1 MPIQPINKNGSTT
14 YDVYVSAYNPTTGL
28 RHHRRRRAKTKSQ
41 AKSLEASLLI
51 ELRESFSKPKV
62 TTWEELLREYENE
75 TLVYK
80 AASTQ
85 HNERSLIGH
94 HGTPRLKGKQL
105 KDVTTTDVRDILDR
119 VQNTRSLSLQHNV
132 KKCLSNLFNYAVQR
146 KYIQENPCSYIKLQK
161 MPEPVLS
168 ILTQKQITDFLAAAE
183 ASGIEWFPIW
193 ATAVYTGMRSGELYA
208 LRYKH
213 LQHDDGKPV
222 IKVQESWT
230 KQGGFK
236 PYTKN
241 RMVRSVPI
249 NPELQRILDTLR
261 AQNPNSG
268 DPEEFVLPRISSW
281 GQGDAAKDLGAFLD
295 GCGLPKIRFH
305 DLRACF
311 ISQMLLNKVPPSMV
325 MKIVGHHDMKT
336 MMRYCRHTGSDL
348 LGLTDILNFSKNNP

>member
-1 MPIQPINKNGSTT
+1 MQ
-14 YDVYVSAYNPTTGL
+14 
-28 RHHRRRRAKTKSQ
+28 
-41 AKSLEASLLI
+41 
-51 ELRESFSKPKV
+51 
-62 TTWEELLREYENE
+62 EYEIE
-75 TLVYK
+75 ALTYK

-94 HGTPRLKGKQL
+94 HATPQLKGKKL
-105 KDVTTTDVRDILDR
+105 KDIETTDVRNILDR
-119 VQNTRSLSLQHNV
+119 VQNTRSLSLLHNV

-146 KYIQENPCSYIKLQK
+146 RYMAENPCSHIKVK
-161 MPEPVLS
+161 KIPEPILN
-168 ILTQKQITDFLAAAE
+168 ILTQQQITDFLAVAE
-183 ASGIEWFPIW
+183 SSGIEWFPVW

-230 KQGGFK
+230 KQGDFK

-249 NPELQRILDTLR
+249 NPELQRILDNLR
-261 AQNPNSG
+261 AQNSNSG
-268 DPEEFVLPRISSW
+268 NPEEFVLPRISSW
-281 GQGDAAKDLGAFLD
+281 GQGDAAKDLGAFLR

-325 MKIVGHHDMKT
+325 MKIVGHNDMKT

-348 LGLTDILNFSKNNP
+348 LGLTDILDFSKK